1 MREILCLYLINETKL
16 CIPFLKRLEYPMNGT
31 NRTHRSLPLAAA
43 LLVSLTVPG
52 LAQAGNGNTK
62 DDPRSVYQRRVQPK
76 EPAERLDWQGRI
88 GELLKEEPGEV
99 VITAV
104 GDMIFNQPITHLADA
119 ERAGLFR
126 IMQEAD
132 IAYGNMEFSLN
143 DRPDLQ
149 RPFYNF
155 RAGREFRWELARTG
169 INLVSLANNHALD
182 FGPEGLKEC
191 LQALDHTNITYAG
204 AGTTLAE
211 ARKPG
216 RMEIA
221 GRKTTFALLSYMR
234 YWTAKYRSKDPN
246 GPSLA
251 TIDPAVIL
259 VAKDGQVEKVEG
271 PLEADVKAMEDDILL
286 ARRRSDVLLVS
297 LHNHDVTH
305 HRAYGIQDTTPPN
318 DQIMFHRA
326 IEAGADLVLGTGP
339 HVLRGIE
346 IYKGRPI
353 FYSLGDFIYQYRTP
367 DRIPVD
373 LIHQRDIEMPRPT
386 NVSVWDRRE
395 SREVME
401 SVMVRMTLNQ
411 GKLKRIQ
418 LLPVTI
424 DDEGPLYGVPRL
436 ASTKRGG
443 EILALMQELS
453 APYGTKIISK
463 GWYAEVAF

>member
-1 MREILCLYLINETKL
+1 M
-16 CIPFLKRLEYPMNGT
+16 PGT
-31 NRTHRSLPLAAA
+31 PRVHRVLAMAA
-43 LLVSLTVPG
+43 LLCG
-52 LAQAGNGNTK
+52 LPAVAQVKPESAK
-62 DDPRSVYQRRVQPK
+62 DDPRSVYRHLVQPP
-76 EPAERLDWQGRI
+76 ENPERIDWAGRI
-88 GELLKEEPGEV
+88 GELLKEEPGDL

-104 GDMIFNQPITHLADA
+104 GDMIFNEKISHLEAP
-119 ERAGLFR
+119 ERAGLLR
-126 IMQEAD
+126 LMQEAD

-155 RAGREFRWELARTG
+155 RAPRDFRWELARTG

-191 LQALDHTNITYAG
+191 LKALDHSNITYAG
-204 AGTTLAE
+204 AGATLAE
-211 ARKPG
+211 ARSPG
-216 RMEIA
+216 TLELA
-221 GRKTTFALLSYMR
+221 GFKTRVALLSYMR
-234 YWTAKYRSKDPN
+234 YWTAKYRSKDASA
-246 GPSLA
+246 PSLA

-259 VAKDGQVEKVEG
+259 AVRDGKVEKVEG
-271 PLEADVKAMEDDILL
+271 PLESDVKAMEDDIVL
-286 ARRRSDVLLVS
+286 ARRRNDLLLVS

-318 DQIMFHRA
+318 EQIMFRRA
-326 IEAGADLVLGTGP
+326 IEAGADMVIGTGP

-346 IYKGRPI
+346 LHQGRPI

-367 DRIPVD
+367 ERIPADV
-373 LIHQRDIEMPRPT
+373 IHQRDIEMPRPA
-386 NVSVWDRRE
+386 NVSVFDRRE
-395 SREVME
+395 SREVLE
-401 SVMVRMTLNQ
+401 SVMVRMTMNQ

-443 EILALMQELS
+443 EIIALMQKLS
-453 APYGTKIISK
+453 APYGTKILSK
-463 GWYAEVAF
+463 GWYAEVQLP

>member
-1 MREILCLYLINETKL
+1 M
-16 CIPFLKRLEYPMNGT
+16 PGT
-31 NRTHRSLPLAAA
+31 PRVHRVLAMAA
-43 LLVSLTVPG
+43 LLCGLPA
-52 LAQAGNGNTK
+52 LAQAKPESAK
-62 DDPRSVYQRRVQPK
+62 DDPRSVYRHLVQPPEK
-76 EPAERLDWQGRI
+76 PERIDWAGRL
-88 GELLKEEPGEV
+88 GELLKEESGDL

-104 GDMIFNQPITHLADA
+104 GDMIFNEKISHLEAP
-119 ERAGLFR
+119 ERAGLLR
-126 IMQEAD
+126 LMQEAD

-155 RAGREFRWELARTG
+155 RAPRDFRWELARTG

-191 LQALDHTNITYAG
+191 LKALDHSNITYAG
-204 AGTTLAE
+204 AGATLAE
-211 ARKPG
+211 ARAPG
-216 RMEIA
+216 TLELA
-221 GRKTTFALLSYMR
+221 GFKTRVSLLSYMR
-234 YWTAKYRSKDPN
+234 YWTAKYRSKDPSA
-246 GPSLA
+246 PSLA

-259 VAKDGQVEKVEG
+259 AVRDGKVEKVEG
-271 PLEADVKAMEDDILL
+271 PLESDVKAMEDDIVL
-286 ARRRSDVLLVS
+286 ARRHADLLLVT

-318 DQIMFHRA
+318 DQIMFRRA
-326 IEAGADLVLGTGP
+326 IEAGADMVIGTGP

-346 IYKGRPI
+346 LYQGRPI

-367 DRIPVD
+367 ERIPADV
-373 LIHQRDIEMPRPT
+373 IHQRDIEMPRPA
-386 NVSVWDRRE
+386 NVSVFDRRE
-395 SREVME
+395 SREVLE
-401 SVMVRMTLNQ
+401 TVMVRMTMNQ

-443 EILALMQELS
+443 EIIALLQRLS
-453 APYGTKIISK
+453 APYGTKISLK
-463 GWYAEVAF
+463 GWYGEVQLP

>member
-1 MREILCLYLINETKL
+1 
-16 CIPFLKRLEYPMNGT
+16 MNGT
-31 NRTHRSLPLAAA
+31 IRPYRGCLQAAVLLALLAIPAAA
-43 LLVSLTVPG
+43 QGGPG
-52 LAQAGNGNTK
+52 VVK

-76 EPAERLDWQGRI
+76 EPVERIDWSGRI
-88 GELLKEEPGEV
+88 GELLKEEAGD
-99 VITAV
+99 VIVTAV
-104 GDMIFNQPITHLADA
+104 GDMIFNQPISQLADP

-126 IMQEAD
+126 ILQEAD

-155 RAGREFRWELARTG
+155 RAPRDFRWELARIG

-182 FGPEGLKEC
+182 FGPEGLREN
-191 LQALDHTNITYAG
+191 LQALDHANITHAG

-211 ARKPG
+211 ARAPG
-216 RMEIA
+216 RLEIA
-221 GRKTTFALLSYMR
+221 GQKTTFALLSYMR
-234 YWTAKYRSKDPN
+234 YWTAKYRTRDAS

-259 VAKDGQVEKVEG
+259 VAKDGKVEAVEG
-271 PLEADVKAMEDDILL
+271 PLESDVKAMEDDILL

-305 HRAYGIQDTTPPN
+305 HRAYGIQNTTPAN

-326 IEAGADLVLGTGP
+326 VDAGADVVLGSGP

-346 IYKGRPI
+346 IYKGKPI

-373 LIHQRDIEMPRPT
+373 LIHQRDIEMPRLP
-386 NVSVWDRRE
+386 NVPVWDRRDSPE
-395 SREVME
+395 TLE
-401 SVMVRMTLNQ
+401 SVLVRMTLNQ
-411 GKLKRIQ
+411 GKLQRIQ

-436 ASTKRGG
+436 ASTRRAS
-443 EILALMQELS
+443 EIIALMQKLS
-453 APYGTKIISK
+453 TPYGTKIVSK
-463 GWYAEVAF
+463 GWYAEVGL

>member
-1 MREILCLYLINETKL
+1 
-16 CIPFLKRLEYPMNGT
+16 MNGMD
-31 NRTHRSLPLAAA
+31 RPHRSVFLAAG
-43 LLVSLTVPG
+43 LLAVLVMPASAQPG
-52 LAQAGNGNTK
+52 PGSAK
-62 DDPRSVYQRRVQPK
+62 EDPRSVYQRRIHPL

-88 GELLKEEPGEV
+88 TELLKEEPGDLV
-99 VITAV
+99 VTAV
-104 GDMIFNQPITHLADA
+104 GDLIFNERISHLPAPD
-119 ERAGLFR
+119 RAGLLR

-143 DRPDLQ
+143 DRPELQ

-155 RAGREFRWELARTG
+155 RAPREFRWELARTG
-169 INLVSLANNHALD
+169 INLVSQANNHALD

-191 LQALDHTNITYAG
+191 LEALDHANITHAG

-211 ARKPG
+211 ARSPG
-216 RMEIA
+216 TLEVA
-221 GRKTTFALLSYMR
+221 GHRTRVALLSYMR

-286 ARRRSDVLLVS
+286 ARRRSDLLLVS

-346 IYKGRPI
+346 LYRGRPI

-373 LIHQRDIEMPRPT
+373 LIHQRDIEMARPA
-386 NVSVWDRRE
+386 NVSVWDLRD

-401 SVMVRMTLNQ
+401 TVLVRMILNQ

-424 DDEGPLYGVPRL
+424 DDEGPLYGVPKL
-436 ASTKRGG
+436 AGTKRGS
-443 EILALMQELS
+443 EILALLQKLS
-453 APYGTKIISK
+453 APYGTKIVSK
-463 GWYAEVAF
+463 GWYGEVELP